1 MIFLFN
7 TICFLSGGDCFLRE
21 TLYLDYFE
29 ITFNIILI
37 LALVVLNGFFVASE
51 FSIVKMRPSRVDTLL
66 KEGNKSAVYART
78 VTEHLDAYLS
88 VTQLGITLASLG
100 LGWIGEPAV
109 AKMLAPVFHFF
120 QVPVQLE
127 HTLAFIVGF
136 SLITALHIV
145 LGELVPKSLSIQK
158 TEAVVLFIS
167 RPLILFNKLMY
178 PAVWT
183 LNHIANWTLRRMGIQ
198 AASEAEE
205 AHNEEEIRILMKE
218 SYKYGY
224 IDRSELTYLDN
235 VFDFSDRSAGEIM
248 VPRTD
253 MVCLYLDDSFDDCVE
268 TALNERMTRYPICDG
283 DKDHIIG
290 FLHIKDLLRPLKDGK
305 KSDLR
310 TLARDVLEVPVFMP
324 ISKLL
329 RQLQK
334 ERKQLAVLIDEYG
347 GTAGMVTIEDILEE
361 LVGDIQDEFDEE
373 RPEVEEKTDKIYSVD
388 GKMLLEDVNDL
399 FELEL
404 EDQQC
409 DTIGGW
415 VYTQLN
421 TQPEAGQM
429 VKLPKAEIYVEE
441 VENLRITR
449 LKIKLLSELD
459 DVSQDMLDEQL
470 NKD

>member
-1 MIFLFN
+1 MLSLC
-7 TICFLSGGDCFLRE
+7 ICRSGGDCFLRE
-21 TLYLDYFE
+21 TPYLDYVE
-29 ITFNIILI
+29 ITLNIIIILI
-37 LALVVLNGFFVASE
+37 LVVLNGFFVASE
-51 FSIVKMRPSRVDTLL
+51 FSIVKMRPSRIDALI
-66 KEGNKSAVYART
+66 KNGSGSAVYARQ
-78 VTEHLDAYLS
+78 VVEHLDAYLS

-109 AKMLAPVFHFF
+109 AKMLSPLFHVFA
-120 QVPVQLE
+120 VPVQLE

-158 TEAVVLFIS
+158 TEAVVLFVS
-167 RPLILFNKLMY
+167 RPLIVFNKLMY
-178 PAVWT
+178 PAVWL
-183 LNHIANWTLRRMGIQ
+183 LNHIANWTLRRMGIH

-205 AHNEEEIRILMKE
+205 AHDEEEIRILMKE

-253 MVCLYLDDSFDDCVE
+253 MICLDLEDSFEDCVR
-268 TALNERMTRYPICDG
+268 TVLSERMTRYPICNG

-290 FLHIKDLLRPLKDGK
+290 FLHIKDLLRPLHDGQK
-305 KSDLR
+305 PDLR
-310 TLARDVLEVPVFMP
+310 NLARDVLEVPVFMP

-329 RQLQK
+329 RLLQK
-334 ERKQLAVLIDEYG
+334 ERKQLAILIDEYG

-373 RPEVEEKTDKIYSVD
+373 RPEVEEKNDCIYSVD
-388 GKMLLEDVNDL
+388 GKMLLEDVNELFDL
-399 FELEL
+399 KL

-415 VYTQLN
+415 VYAQLHR
-421 TQPEAGQM
+421 QPEVGQM
-429 VKLPKAEIYVEE
+429 IALPKAEIYVEE

-449 LKIKLLSELD
+449 LKIKLLSKLD
-459 DVSQDMLDEQL
+459 RVSQELLDEQL
-470 NKD
+470 HKN